1 MPDPRTLIVE
11 RRAGGVVLIRLNH
24 PERRN
29 ALATPLLRAVADEI
43 NAAEGD
49 KDVRV
54 VVITGS
60 DTLFAAGA
68 DIDELLASGAGDPIE
83 TPRYIAWAAIRSF
96 SKPLVAAVEGWC
108 LGAGAELMMCADIV
122 VAAKG
127 AKIGQPET
135 NLGIIPGAGG
145 TATLPRRIG
154 QARAMHM
161 VLTGEPIGA
170 EEAHAIGLV
179 ACLAEQGQ
187 ALDAALALAAKLAMR
202 APLALR
208 AAKASIRDAEH
219 LDEAAHLRSERV
231 RFLKLLGTAD
241 KAEGI
246 AAFREKRR
254 PDWQGR

>member
-29 ALATPLLRAVADEI
+29 ALATPLLRSLADAMNAADADE
-43 NAAEGD
+43 
-49 KDVRV
+49 DVRV

-68 DIDELLASGAGDPIE
+68 DIDELLASGDDDDIE

-108 LGAGAELMMCADIV
+108 LGAGAELMMSADIV

-154 QARAMHM
+154 RARAMHM
-161 VLTGEPIGA
+161 VLTGDLIDA
-170 EEAHAIGLV
+170 DEAHAIGLI

-187 ALDAALALAAKLAMR
+187 ALADALALAAKLAMR
-202 APLALR
+202 APLAMR
-208 AAKASIRDAEH
+208 AAKASIRDAEF
-219 LDEAAHLRSERV
+219 LDEADHLRAERV
-231 RFLKLLGTAD
+231 RFIKLLGTAD

-246 AAFREKRR
+246 AAFKERR
-254 PDWQGR
+254 APNWQGK